1 MTYAEF
7 YDSFAQH
14 PLLLWVAAVL
24 GLLVAL
30 SRRGRSP
37 SVRTFCIALTILS
50 LLDAWLTTTHVP
62 GLGPLTGRA
71 ASLVPLAFVL
81 LGDFRYFLFVES
93 ARRDGTLAIDAR
105 RVATAGAWT
114 LLVPVASQLV
124 VGALGS
130 DEPRVLFLVYELLF
144 VVLALGIAARY
155 LPRHAGAPANRAP
168 MRGAQ
173 AWARLSSRC
182 WRARRCP
189 RRLWCNRLARP
200 SLRRNRNAVTM
211 ISAPRRRLTR
221 GDPRLVTTT
230 RVAA

>member
-37 SVRTFCIALTILS
+37 AVRTFCIALTILS

-155 LPRHAGAPANRAP
+155 LPRHAGAPAWTGRVTRYVALYYGLWATADTIILTT
-168 MRGAQ
+168 GADVGFLLRVLPNALYYGGLVAVI
-173 AWARLSSRC
+173 AW
-182 WRARRCP
+182 
-189 RRLWCNRLARP
+189 
-200 SLRRNRNAVTM
+200 T
-211 ISAPRRRLTR
+211 APRST
-221 GDPRLVTTT
+221 
-230 RVAA
+230 